1 MHSLRLLAKVEHLP
15 QWTQFMA
22 TCAREHGLPSKRIRD
37 IELALEEALVNVCQY
52 AYPETAGEV
61 EVACTMDAQ
70 QRFIIDIV
78 DQGIPFDPLSLAA
91 PALTDDLA
99 NRQVGGLGVLLIRR
113 LMDEVSYRRVDDQNI
128 LQLIVDPHPKK

>member
-1 MHSLRLLAKVEHLP
+1 MPSLKLLAKVAHLP
-15 QWTQFMA
+15 QWTQFIVA
-22 TCAREHGLPSKRIRD
+22 CAQEQGLPTKRLQD

-61 EVACTMDAQ
+61 EVTCTVDAQ

-99 NRQVGGLGVLLIRR
+99 DRQVGGLGVFLIRR

-128 LQLIVDPHPKK
+128 LQLIVDPHLQK

>member
-1 MHSLRLLAKVEHLP
+1 MRW
-15 QWTQFMA
+15 Q
-22 TCAREHGLPSKRIRD
+22 
-37 IELALEEALVNVCQY
+37 
-52 AYPETAGEV
+52 
-61 EVACTMDAQ
+61 VACTVDAQ

-99 NRQVGGLGVLLIRR
+99 NRQVGGLGVFLIRR
-113 LMDEVSYRRVDDQNI
+113 LMDDVSYRRADDQNI